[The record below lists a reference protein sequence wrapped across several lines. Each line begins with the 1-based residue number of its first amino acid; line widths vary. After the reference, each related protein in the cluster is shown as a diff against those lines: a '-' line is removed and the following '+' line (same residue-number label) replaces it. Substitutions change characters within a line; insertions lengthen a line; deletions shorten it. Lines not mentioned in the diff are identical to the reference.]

1 MFMQV
6 SLDPYHSHNLTEC
19 KVAGYNP
26 LNEPADPAHTNLQVF
41 YSRVEKAIRSVDPD
55 HILFLDGNTY
65 AMDFTHFVT
74 VLPNT
79 VYAMHDYSMMGFPMC
94 EQYAGTGTQ
103 DASLKHSFER
113 KVEFM
118 RKNKVPIWNGEF
130 GPVYASTSDPDHE
143 KTNQGRYNLLRAQ
156 LKIYRESSVSWSI
169 WTYKDIGYQ
178 GMVYISPD
186 TPWMR
191 LLGPFLKKK
200 AALGTDFWGRNDAK
214 DIQDIYDPLFAHLR
228 DVVPEQFRKKRY
240 PSPLWGIERHAER
253 VLREILMGEYL
264 GFEMAELFR
273 GKTFE
278 ELDEL
283 ARSFKLENCVQ
294 RSGLNEILN
303 KDSKRV

>member
-1 MFMQV
+1 
-6 SLDPYHSHNLTEC
+6 
-19 KVAGYNP
+19 
-26 LNEPADPAHTNLQVF
+26 
-41 YSRVEKAIRSVDPD
+41 
-55 HILFLDGNTY
+55 
-65 AMDFTHFVT
+65 MDFTYFNS

-94 EQYAGTGTQ
+94 EQYAGTAAQ
-103 DASLKHSFER
+103 DASLKRSFQR

-130 GPVYASTSDPDHE
+130 GPVYASPSDPDH
-143 KTNQGRYNLLRAQ
+143 KKINQGRYDLLHAQ
-156 LKIYRESSVSWSI
+156 LKIYRETEVSWSI

-178 GMVYISPD
+178 GMLYVSPD
-186 TPWMR
+186 TPWMK

-214 DIQDIYDPLFAHLR
+214 DIKDNYDPLFAHLR

-240 PSPLWGIERHAER
+240 PSPLWSIERHAER
-253 VLREILMGEYL
+253 VLREMLMGEYL

-273 GKTFE
+273 RKTFE

-283 ARSFKLENCVQ
+283 AGSFKLENCVQ
-294 RSGLNEILN
+294 RSGLNDILK
-303 KDSKRV
+303 KDSKTV